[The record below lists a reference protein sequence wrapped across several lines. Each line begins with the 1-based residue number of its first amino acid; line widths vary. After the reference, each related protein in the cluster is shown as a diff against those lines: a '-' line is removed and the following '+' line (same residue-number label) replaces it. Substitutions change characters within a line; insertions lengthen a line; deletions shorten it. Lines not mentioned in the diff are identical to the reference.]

1 MSSLGNKQIM
11 AANIRRFLALTE
23 KTQKEVCRDLG
34 FKEMTFSDWVN
45 AKTYPRIDKIEKMAN
60 YFHVQKA
67 DLVEEYIECDESKLG
82 TSISLSLE
90 EEAMVKKYRLL
101 SPSGRATVD
110 AVIEVQ
116 YRSIFPQGPPDTS

>member
-1 MSSLGNKQIM
+1 MLGQNL
-11 AANIRRFLALTE
+11 RFLRLKHGFSQSFIA
-23 KTQKEVCRDLG
+23 DYLG
-34 FKEMTFSDWVN
+34 KKSFT
-45 AKTYPRIDKIEKMAN
+45 T
-60 YFHVQKA
+60 VQKWETDVA
-67 DLVEEYIECDESKLG
+67 DPPLGVVGKLAELYKVSIDDLYYCDLSRPA
-82 TSISLSLE
+82 ISDAAINLSPE